1 MQENKQLQK
10 QTQQNQ
16 QQLMEKLDQQNPRIQ
31 QSNLDPMIL
40 L

>member
-1 MQENKQLQK
+1 MQENKLLQK